1 MLVMMLRTVIIVD
14 AVIAG
19 TIDPGAQVLR
29 TTGPGGD
36 HLIADRPLA
45 TVARNHQ
52 RQPQPQLRGAP
63 KPPIKNRSGAIVPVF
78 SAGKSRPS
86 DPRPNR
92 LRCRSIFCPKN
103 GHLQKLSSRS
113 S

>member
-1 MLVMMLRTVIIVD
+1 MLVMMLRTVIIAD

-29 TTGPGGD
+29 MTGLGAD
-36 HLIADRPLA
+36 HPTADRLP
-45 TVARNHQ
+45 TIVARNRQ
-52 RQPQPQLRGAP
+52 RHPQPQLRGVP
-63 KPPIKNRSGAIVPVF
+63 KPPIKNRSGTIVHVF
-78 SAGKSRPS
+78 SAGKNPPS

-92 LRCRSIFCPKN
+92 PRCRSIFCRKN
-103 GHLQKLSSRS
+103 GPFQKLSSRS